1 MINTILQYSLPLLCA
16 IISLLYFYRSSIGL
30 ERHLKKVSYGFF
42 VLALFEL
49 LSLSA
54 SFRNSIYVSVF
65 ELVAP
70 YGVLNIVSFVLLII
84 GVMTLASW
92 TWYYLLKRL
101 STQLFMLSMTG
112 AVLLSLLTTGV
123 FVTLLLKSVETES
136 LIKLTS
142 NATVTSSLLEEKRLR
157 IASETKQFAMDSE
170 LVKAMSEVNRQTL
183 QAKVRNQML
192 QTGVSAIVIVD
203 KDGAVL
209 VNSENED
216 ERGESLSSDKYIEK
230 ALTGESVSGYFVT
243 SATTSPSVSL
253 RHASSTAGGAI
264 MVSMVMDNAFVDGI
278 KNSTGL
284 SVSIYGD
291 KIMSATTEEDG
302 GSKTRLLGIKEINP
316 KVVSNVWEKG
326 EIYASSSELGDNKYL
341 SAYVP
346 LKNQNNEVVAVMQA
360 SQREVAAIQAAG
372 QAVQTTFGLIILI
385 MILLAWPL
393 NLMCNKLVKEWE

>member
-54 SFRNSIYVSVF
+54 SFRNSIYVWLF

-70 YGVLNIVSFVLLII
+70 YGVLNIVSFALLII

-157 IASETKQFAMDSE
+157 IASETKQFAIDSE
-170 LVKAMSEVNRQTL
+170 LVKAMSEGNRQAL
-183 QAKVRNQML
+183 QAKVRNQLL

-216 ERGESLSSDKYIEK
+216 ERGVSLSSDKYIEK
-230 ALTGESVSGYFVT
+230 ALTGESVSSYFVT
-243 SATTSPSVSL
+243 SATIAPSVSL
-253 RHASSTAGGAI
+253 RHASPTAGGAI
-264 MVSMVMDNAFVDGI
+264 MVFMVMDNAFVDGI

-316 KVVSNVWEKG
+316 KVISNVWEKG

-346 LKNQNNEVVAVMQA
+346 LKNQNNEVVAVMQV

-393 NLMCNKLVKEWE
+393 NLICKRLVAEWE

>member
-1 MINTILQYSLPLLCA
+1 MINTLLQYSLPLLCA
-16 IISLLYFYRSSIGL
+16 IISLLYFYRSSMGL
-30 ERHLKKVSYGFF
+30 ERHLKKVSYGFAI
-42 VLALFEL
+42 LALFEL
-49 LSLSA
+49 LSLSS
-54 SFRNSIYVSVF
+54 SFRNSIYVWLF

-112 AVLLSLLTTGV
+112 AVLLSLVTTGI

-136 LIKLTS
+136 LIKLSS
-142 NATVTSSLLEEKRLR
+142 NAAVTSSLLEEKRLR
-157 IASETKQFAMDSE
+157 IASETKQFAMDNEVVNAVSE
-170 LVKAMSEVNRQTL
+170 GNRQVL
-183 QAKVRNQML
+183 QVKVRNQMM
-192 QTGVSAIVIVD
+192 QTGVSSIVIVD
-203 KDGAVL
+203 KNGAVL
-209 VNSENED
+209 LNSENED
-216 ERGESLSSDKYIEK
+216 ERGASLSSDKFIEK
-230 ALTGESVSGYFVT
+230 ALSGESASGYFVT
-243 SATTSPSVSL
+243 SATVAPSVSL
-253 RHASSTAGGAI
+253 RYVSPTTGGAI

-284 SVSIYGD
+284 SISIYGD
-291 KIMSATTEEDG
+291 KIMSATTEEVG
-302 GSKTRLLGIKEINP
+302 NSKVRLMGIKEINP
-316 KVVSNVWEKG
+316 KVISSVYEKG

-346 LKNQNNEVVAVMQA
+346 LKNQNNEVVSVMQV

-393 NLMCNKLVKEWE
+393 NMICKRLVAEWE

>member
-1 MINTILQYSLPLLCA
+1 MINTILQYSLPLFCA

-30 ERHLKKVSYGFF
+30 ERHLKKVSYGFAI
-42 VLALFEL
+42 LSLFEL
-49 LSLSA
+49 LSLSS
-54 SFRNSIYVSVF
+54 SFRSSIYVSIF

-84 GVMTLASW
+84 AVLTLASW

-112 AVLLSLLTTGV
+112 AVLLSLVTTGI

-142 NATVTSSLLEEKRLR
+142 NAAVTSSLLEEKRLR
-157 IASETKQFAMDSE
+157 IASETKQFALDSE
-170 LVKAMSEVNRQTL
+170 VVAAIGEGNRQML
-183 QAKVRNQML
+183 QAKVRNQMM
-192 QTGVSAIVIVD
+192 QTGVSQIVIVD
-203 KDGAVL
+203 KNGAVL
-209 VNSENED
+209 VNSENEE
-216 ERGESLSSDKYIEK
+216 ERGVSLGSDKYIEK
-230 ALTGESVSGYFVT
+230 ALSGESVSGYFVT
-243 SATTSPSVSL
+243 SATIAPSVSL
-253 RHASSTAGGAI
+253 RQASPVAGGAI

-291 KIMSATTEEDG
+291 KMISATTEEVG
-302 GSKTRLLGIKEINP
+302 ESKTRLLGIKEVNP
-316 KVVSNVWEKG
+316 KVISTVYEKG
-326 EIYASSSELGDNKYL
+326 EIYASSSQLGDSKYL

-346 LKNQNNEVVAVMQA
+346 LTNQNNEVVSVMQV

-372 QAVQTTFGLIILI
+372 KAVQTTFGLIILV
-385 MILLAWPL
+385 MIFLAWPL
-393 NLMCNKLVKEWE
+393 NLICNRLVAEWQ

>member
-1 MINTILQYSLPLLCA
+1 MMNTIFQYSLPLLCA
-16 IISLLYFYRSSIGL
+16 IVSLLYFYRSSIGL
-30 ERHLKKVSYGFF
+30 ERHLKKVSYGFA

-49 LSLSA
+49 MSLSA
-54 SFRNSIYVSVF
+54 SFRSSVYVWVF

-70 YGVLNIVSFVLLII
+70 YGILNIITFVLLILA
-84 GVMTLASW
+84 MLTLASW

-112 AVLLSLLTTGV
+112 AVLLSLLTTGI

-157 IASETKQFAMDSE
+157 MASETKQFAQD
-170 LVKAMSEVNRQTL
+170 LEVVEAIGDTNRQVL
-183 QAKVRNQML
+183 QARVRKQML
-192 QTGVSAIVIVD
+192 QTGVSQIVIVD
-203 KDGAVL
+203 KNGAVL
-209 VNSENED
+209 LNSENED
-216 ERGESLSSDKYIEK
+216 ERGTSLTGDKYIEK
-230 ALTGESVSGYFVT
+230 ALNGESVSGYFVT
-243 SATTSPSVSL
+243 SATIAPSVSL
-253 RHASSTAGGAI
+253 RYASPTTGGAI

-291 KIMSATTEEDG
+291 KVMSATTEETG
-302 GSKTRLLGIKEINP
+302 NSKVRLVGIKEINP
-316 KVVSNVWEKG
+316 KVISNVYVKG
-326 EIYASSSELGDNKYL
+326 DIYASSSELGDNKYL

-346 LKNQNNEVVAVMQA
+346 LKNQNNEVVSVMQV

-393 NLMCNKLVKEWE
+393 NMICKRLVAEWE

>member
-1 MINTILQYSLPLLCA
+1 MINVLLAYSLPMLCA
-16 IISLLYFYRSSIGL
+16 IVSLLYFYRSSIGL
-30 ERHLKKVSYGFF
+30 ERHLKKVSYGFG
-42 VLALFEL
+42 VLAFFEL

-54 SFRNSIYVSVF
+54 SFRNSIYVYVF

-170 LVKAMSEVNRQTL
+170 LVNAMSEGNRQAL
-183 QAKVRNQML
+183 QAKVRNQLL

-203 KDGAVL
+203 SNGAVL

-216 ERGESLSSDKYIEK
+216 ERGASLTGDKYIEK

-243 SATTSPSVSL
+243 SATIAPSVSL
-253 RHASSTAGGAI
+253 RHASPTTAGGAI

-284 SVSIYGD
+284 SVSLYAD

-302 GSKTRLLGIKEINP
+302 GAKTRLLGIKEINP

-346 LKNQNNEVVAVMQA
+346 LKNQNNEVV
-360 SQREVAAIQAAG
+360 VAYQVGISGTTPAG
-372 QAVQTTFGLIILI
+372 TYNNSTVIFTATP
-385 MILLAWPL
+385 AY
-393 NLMCNKLVKEWE
+393 